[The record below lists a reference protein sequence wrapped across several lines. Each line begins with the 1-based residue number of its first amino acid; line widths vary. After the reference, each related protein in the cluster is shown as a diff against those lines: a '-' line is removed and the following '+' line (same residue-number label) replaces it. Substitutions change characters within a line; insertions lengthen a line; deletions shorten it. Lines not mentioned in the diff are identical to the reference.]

1 MQVLVVGGDGF
12 IGRHLC
18 AELHDRGHDVT
29 ALSRTPDDGA
39 VPAGVET
46 VVGDVTAYDSI
57 EPAFEGMDAV
67 VQLVALSPLFKAK
80 GPGNPHDRVH
90 RGGTENCLRAA
101 EEHGVDRFLQL
112 SGIHAD
118 PTADTA
124 YLRAKGRAEDLV
136 RESSLDWTIVRPTI
150 VFGDG
155 DEFGDFVGLVTT
167 PIVSGLPGGG
177 KVHYQPIHIG
187 DVTPILADT
196 LEGDEHVG
204 ETYDLGGPE
213 ELTLAE
219 VTRMLYRARG
229 SSVRILPVP
238 TVLAKVGLTVMGK
251 VPGFPLG
258 ADQAKSMDTDLVVTH
273 NDVDAFGVDESA
285 MTTYG
290 EYLGVA

>member
-18 AELHDRGHDVT
+18 TELLDRGHDVT
-29 ALSRTPDDGA
+29 ALSRTPDEAA
-39 VPAGVET
+39 VPDGVET

-57 EPAFEGMDAV
+57 EPAFEGMDAA

-80 GPGNPHDRVH
+80 GPGDPHDRVH
-90 RGGTENCLRAA
+90 RSGTENCVQAA
-101 EEHGVDRFLQL
+101 EAHDVDRFLQL

-118 PTADTA
+118 PDADTA
-124 YLRAKGRAEDLV
+124 YLRAKGKAEELV
-136 RESSLDWTIVRPTI
+136 RASELDWTIVRPTV

-167 PIVSGLPGGG
+167 PVITGLPGGG
-177 KVHYQPIHIG
+177 RVHYQPIFVDDLI
-187 DVTPILADT
+187 PILADT
-196 LEGDEHVG
+196 LEGGEHVG
-204 ETYDLGGPE
+204 ETYEIGGPE

-219 VTRMLYRARG
+219 VTRLLYRARG

-258 ADQAKSMDTDLVVTH
+258 ADQAKSMDTDLVVAH
-273 NDVDAFGVDESA
+273 NDAAAFGVDESD